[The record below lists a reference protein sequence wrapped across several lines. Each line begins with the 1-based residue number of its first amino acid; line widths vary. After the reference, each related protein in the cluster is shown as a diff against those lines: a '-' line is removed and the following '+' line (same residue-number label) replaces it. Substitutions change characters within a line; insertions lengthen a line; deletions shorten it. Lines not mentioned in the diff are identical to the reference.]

1 MSANEKVSWWAILA
15 SLLALAVIFFLPEA
29 HATGKP
35 DFPNGHDNRVEKKD
49 HPTKPEK
56 PAKPAKPSS
65 PSSTPTTTAGAVGVG
80 VGIGVGIGVGGN
92 ASAVGNG
99 GAGGNAVATG
109 NGGAGGKGG
118 KGGSGGAG
126 GNAAGGTAT
135 GGTATSSVG
144 AMTFNFTDP
153 SSPSLS
159 YVNHDYSGMPNNTPA
174 MGNSYIS
181 TNNTCD
187 GAASASVVA
196 PGFGLSF
203 SASALRMMC
212 EGRLNSQAHKALGQ
226 EDKARLTMEVVQEY
240 ACEEDAKWAKIAR
253 KKGLCAPAEEATAV
267 AQTNPAFN
275 SN

>member
-65 PSSTPTTTAGAVGVG
+65 PSSTSTATSGAVGVG
-80 VGIGVGIGVGGN
+80 VGVGIGVGGN

-109 NGGAGGKGG
+109 NA
-118 KGGSGGAG
+118 AG

-212 EGRLNSQAHKALGQ
+212 EGRLNSQTHKALGQ

-253 KKGLCAPAEEATAV
+253 KKGLCAPADEATAV
-267 AQTNPAFN
+267 AQTNPVFN
-275 SN
+275 SK